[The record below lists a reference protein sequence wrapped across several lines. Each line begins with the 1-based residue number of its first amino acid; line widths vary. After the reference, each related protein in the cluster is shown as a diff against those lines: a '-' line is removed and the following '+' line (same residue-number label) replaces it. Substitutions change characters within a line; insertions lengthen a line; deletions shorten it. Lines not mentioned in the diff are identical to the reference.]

1 MSMKKQ
7 EEDFATP
14 VTRTALPFLLTIS
27 PTAPHSTF
35 EELQVKA
42 PVNATSHEVVDEDRL
57 PDAFEWFQMLTGPSI
72 EALSDLGTC
81 AFSD

>member
-42 PVNATSHEVVDEDRL
+42 PVNATSVCE
-57 PDAFEWFQMLTGPSI
+57 
-72 EALSDLGTC
+72 LG
-81 AFSD
+81 